1 MLIEDANAAFLSRS
15 DPARTGEISELMYA
29 DDTLILAVN
38 NEDAETYM
46 QCIEQGG
53 RMYGFQ
59 LNWNKLE
66 VLPVRCEARIK
77 KPNEDNVVSKGS
89 LLYLDMSCVTR
100 PRSSLHANGEPV
112 LGRRHTCENK
122 LLST

>member
-53 RMYGFQ
+53 RMYMYV
-59 LNWNKLE
+59 WVAIELE
-66 VLPVRCEARIK
+66 QIRQI
-77 KPNEDNVVSKGS
+77 GS
-89 LLYLDMSCVTR
+89 A
-100 PRSSLHANGEPV
+100 SSAMHQK
-112 LGRRHTCENK
+112 TQ
-122 LLST
+122 